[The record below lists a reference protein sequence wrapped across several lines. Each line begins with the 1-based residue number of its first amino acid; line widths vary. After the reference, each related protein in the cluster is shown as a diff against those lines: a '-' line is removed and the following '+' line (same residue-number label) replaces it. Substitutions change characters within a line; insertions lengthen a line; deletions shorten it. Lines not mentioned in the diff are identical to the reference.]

1 MYGLYPEKWWTNDV
15 ARDKLDE
22 CTEEDLENFLIV
34 ARPLIMDM
42 IPEPDAPTDTGFT
55 AKNFTNTYTD
65 RLDSTQFK
73 TKSALHAIAFD
84 AVWTLALVLNYTE
97 EMRLNQSK
105 EQAIHQNCSSNLTG
119 DLVPLNKFNYSNAY
133 MGCVMKHNFYKVNF
147 TGVSGPVRYE
157 ENGTIVYTRVRFTQ
171 LRVREKYG
179 IERVH
184 FGYMDIDS
192 NYSLIFEENE
202 TMSSIY
208 PDGFPPDGTAI
219 DVLQTYHVWLVTV
232 YYVLALCGV
241 VLSGICFA
249 FNFFFRN
256 REIVRL
262 TSPVLSYVI
271 VSGAVLM
278 YLSVFIGLLP
288 ATHETLFRAQC
299 IVHAWVYG
307 IGYLLVYGTILAK
320 MWRVYQIFHNPKP
333 KQGLL
338 KTWHMLCIV
347 ATIAGIGVLLLS
359 TKTIVQV
366 FYHPVLVPN
375 SEDPDGTTG
384 KDILEKH
391 YVWRCYSSES
401 HLLISDIIIF
411 IYLSLLQFV
420 GIILA
425 FQTRKVKITALNDSK
440 SVTALIY
447 ISSIVLVV
455 IVLITFILRSHINIS
470 AAVFAGGI
478 IVLATFFLVL
488 VFIPKVVNLYRDPA
502 GEMIFDNMM
511 SASTKV
517 SNSTHH
523 LMVTGVFH
531 QINGEKLNSHAT
543 N

>member
-1 MYGLYPEKWWTNDV
+1 MTVTCSVD
-15 ARDKLDE
+15 
-22 CTEEDLENFLIV
+22 IV
-34 ARPLIMDM
+34 F
-42 IPEPDAPTDTGFT
+42 TVVSFTQT
-55 AKNFTNTYTD
+55 AKNFTSIYTD
-65 RLDSTQFK
+65 RLDTTEFK
-73 TKSALHAIAFD
+73 KKSALRAIAFD
-84 AVWTLALVLNYTE
+84 TVWTLALVLNYTE
-97 EMRLNQSK
+97 EMRLCNQSK
-105 EQAIHQNCSSNLTG
+105 RHAVHENCSSNLTG

-375 SEDPDGTTG
+375 SEDPEGRAE
-384 KDILEKH
+384 ILLGWRRRSNEHALCFKQVKKEWRQVNEK
-391 YVWRCYSSES
+391 
-401 HLLISDIIIF
+401 F
-411 IYLSLLQFV
+411 
-420 GIILA
+420 
-425 FQTRKVKITALNDSK
+425 LN
-440 SVTALIY
+440 
-447 ISSIVLVV
+447 
-455 IVLITFILRSHINIS
+455 
-470 AAVFAGGI
+470 
-478 IVLATFFLVL
+478 
-488 VFIPKVVNLYRDPA
+488 
-502 GEMIFDNMM
+502 
-511 SASTKV
+511 
-517 SNSTHH
+517 
-523 LMVTGVFH
+523 
-531 QINGEKLNSHAT
+531 
-543 N
+543 